1 MNDDARTQEFDD
13 LGRGPDDLDGHT
25 MEELSEYL
33 DAGREP
39 RDPSIE
45 ESAGC
50 RLALDALERLQ
61 LLSDEM
67 LEAEA
72 REVPETD
79 EGWMQR
85 ILSSIAFD
93 ARAGRRIPLPAPEPG
108 VDLGITEGAVRGL
121 VRGAERA
128 VPGIVIGR
136 CRLLGDVT
144 VPDEAVTVS
153 VEISV
158 PYGEPIPRL
167 VELLRSEI
175 SSRLRTHTRLRV
187 AGIDVL
193 VSDVRPSA
201 VRSEGER

>member
-1 MNDDARTQEFDD
+1 MNDDARIPGFSD

-25 MEELSEYL
+25 IEELSEYL
-33 DAGREP
+33 DAGRLP
-39 RDPSIE
+39 LDPSIE

-50 RLALDALERLQ
+50 RLALDALERLR

-67 LEAEA
+67 LEADAGE
-72 REVPETD
+72 EPEPD
-79 EGWMQR
+79 AGWTQR

-128 VPGIVIGR
+128 VPGAVIGR

-144 VPDEAVTVS
+144 VPGEPVTVG

-167 VELLRSEI
+167 VDRLRSEI
-175 SSRLRTHTRLRV
+175 SVRLRTHTRLRV
-187 AGIDVL
+187 TGIDVV

-201 VRSEGER
+201 VRTEGER